1 MSSSRSW
8 TRVVVLALLFAVGA
22 WLAFE
27 LASKPSSSEPGESAE
42 VSRNPAAASPEAPN
56 LQLVERQ
63 AAADI
68 VGSAEAAA
76 SELSTLP
83 GSGRVVDDVLGAPL
97 QACVRPD
104 VGPAVFSDGESGAF
118 VLDERHRGATRL
130 RVSEVG
136 FEELDVD
143 AAPAFQESGVELR
156 LKGARAAAVYV
167 EHSDG
172 RPAEG
177 VSVTWRLLD
186 PLTVARPS
194 RERATSEP
202 RVAAAVSERRT
213 DSNGVCGLFLGVPA
227 QAQVRDPR
235 APDDAVH
242 VVQLLPGEQRTVVLG
257 PFVTLRF
264 VDFVSREPLPGLEL
278 DAWPVREF
286 GSLARALLTDSNGVV
301 RLPWS
306 SAPLLL
312 RLPGARAYEAELR
325 PLSPGAER
333 TGYGADYHTMLRI
346 DEPPRD
352 PDDELLVGVRR
363 CGQRLRLVD
372 AATREP
378 VETDV
383 VVLTV
388 DAAACGVRGAEQPGR
403 CTWYSPSARGARLD
417 SVQRSTGGLLDLLC
431 GLYAPDGGPGTA
443 NPTLELVLLAAGYA
457 PKRFTAPSTPPQ
469 DRAPLEL
476 ELERVPQRWLR
487 VVHENGRPFR
497 LAVDVYS
504 PSVDMWLWI
513 SGGRSDGLH
522 GPFDALDGDVR
533 VLGTLIPAD
542 AWANSDTYTLRVPDD
557 TGAIEIVG
565 APPGV
570 SFGAFVARMP
580 PDLEPT
586 EFAPTALT
594 SDGCRF
600 DALPAS
606 SYLVGPRE
614 WARAAELHSVNSG
627 KIGESLKARAVRVAV
642 PPGETVRVPWVS
654 CWAAGRE
661 LSGQVTWRAAAR
673 PELRLV
679 PYYVCGSGEGPEH
692 ARGAPLFPLGR
703 ATPHVPLDRNG
714 GYRIA
719 PDDPLPWLLAVC
731 LADERPWG
739 SVQGL
744 QVVESI
750 RPGESLELSF
760 ATLILRW
767 EGAPPSKP
775 QIVSYEIAAES
786 LRHPLS
792 TFHRDRRRT
801 WNTAS
806 PLTLDFVPTRITEIS
821 IHGRK
826 LAFAPLEPGEVR
838 EIAVKID
845 ELPPPEPHKH

>member
-1 MSSSRSW
+1 MSSSRRW

-22 WLAFE
+22 WFAFD
-27 LASKPSSSEPGESAE
+27 LASKPKQSERGESEETTRHVATE
-42 VSRNPAAASPEAPN
+42 SPEAPN
-56 LQLVERQ
+56 LQLVDRQ
-63 AAADI
+63 APTANADNSEPAATS
-68 VGSAEAAA
+68 VS
-76 SELSTLP
+76 SLP
-83 GSGRVVDDVLGAPL
+83 GSGRVVDDLFGAPL

-118 VLDERHRGATRL
+118 ALDERHRGATRL

-136 FEELDVD
+136 FEELDVA
-143 AAPAFQESGVELR
+143 AAPAFAEGGVELR
-156 LKGARAAAVYV
+156 LKGSRAAALYV

-177 VSVTWRLLD
+177 VSVTWRALD
-186 PLTVARPS
+186 PLTVARPA
-194 RERATSEP
+194 RERATSENN
-202 RVAAAVSERRT
+202 VAAASHERLT
-213 DSNGVCGLFLGVPA
+213 GSNGVVELALGVA
-227 QAQVRDPR
+227 AQVELRDPR
-235 APDDAVH
+235 APDAAQF
-242 VVQLLPGEQRTVVLG
+242 VQLLPGEQRTVVLG
-257 PFVTLRF
+257 PLLAVRF
-264 VDFVSREPLPGLEL
+264 VDFVSREPLPGLEV

-286 GSLARALLTDSNGVV
+286 GSLARALVADSNGVV
-301 RLPWS
+301 RLAWS

-325 PLSPGAER
+325 PLSAGAER
-333 TGYGADYHTMLRI
+333 TGYGAEYLTMLRI
-346 DEPPRD
+346 DEPPRNS
-352 PDDELLVGVRR
+352 DDELLVGVRR

-378 VETDV
+378 VEADV
-383 VVLTV
+383 VVMTV
-388 DAAACGVRGAEQPGR
+388 DVGPCGVRGAEQPGR

-417 SVQRSTGGLLDLLC
+417 SVQRSTGGLLDLSC
-431 GLYAPDGGPGTA
+431 GLYAPDGGPKTA
-443 NPTLELVLLAAGYA
+443 NPTLELVLLAAGHA

-487 VVHENGRPFR
+487 VEHENGRPFR
-497 LAVDVYS
+497 LDVDVFA
-504 PSVDMWLWI
+504 PSVDMLVWI
-513 SGGRSDGLH
+513 SGGRPDGLH
-522 GPFDALDGDVR
+522 GPFDALDGDVIA
-533 VLGTLIPAD
+533 LGRRIPAA
-542 AWANSDTYTLRVPDD
+542 AWANSDTYTLRVPND

-570 SFGAFVARMP
+570 SLGAFVARTP
-580 PDLEPT
+580 PDGWT
-586 EFAPTALT
+586 FEFAPTSLT
-594 SDGCRF
+594 ADGCRF

-614 WARAAELHSVNSG
+614 WTRAAELQSVSPG
-627 KIGESLKARAVRVAV
+627 SFGGASKPRAVRVAV

-661 LSGQVTWRAAAR
+661 LAGQVTWRGAAR
-673 PELRLV
+673 PDLRLV
-679 PYYVCGSGEGPEH
+679 PYYACGSGEGPQH
-692 ARGAPLFPLGR
+692 ARGAPGFSFGR
-703 ATPHVPLDRNG
+703 STRYVPLDRNG
-714 GYRIA
+714 AYRIA

-731 LADERPWG
+731 VADERAWG
-739 SVQGL
+739 SSQGL

-750 RPGESLELSF
+750 RPGESVELSF

-767 EGAPPSKP
+767 DGAPPEKP
-775 QIVSYEIAAES
+775 QVVSYEIAADS

-792 TFHRDRRRT
+792 TFHRVRRRT

-806 PLTLDFVPTRITEIS
+806 PLNLDFVPTRVSEVL

-826 LAFAPLEPGEVR
+826 LVFEPLEPGEVR
-838 EIAVKID
+838 EIAVKFD